1 MRLSVDSVWKPLETA
16 VSVFTHTV
24 SSHNTEQ
31 FVPLYCACT
40 LLKSKRGKM
49 QTESLSGAWLLRK
62 QDIYDLCSRGG
73 TSQTDLE
80 RAGAR
85 SVRLLFSRKR
95 GNKWHAQFTSG
106 LRWRHEVDRTGHPSV
121 FKVSPQCNPVRQGM
135 KKLGYHCGCLSH
147 VLKYAALGW
156 GSVWSC
162 VFERERERP
171 GCLFAIFQLS
181 DHAEMWLCSEWLEVL
196 LMALVHPYV
205 LYIKKKNNI
214 FLLLFN
220 STGTFLSSRSLK
232 SKWMNETERGR
243 DVGFSNEI
251 PSRWWWLMLKMM
263 RFSHKGPL
271 MTWGAVTWHECY
283 PGRDTCRVNTTMEK
297 VNNPTLVN

>member
-73 TSQTDLE
+73 TSRTDLE

-162 VFERERERP
+162 VFERERERCRVACLP
-171 GCLFAIFQLS
+171 FSSWVITLKCGCVPSGWKSCWWLS
-181 DHAEMWLCSEWLEVL
+181 
-196 LMALVHPYV
+196 
-205 LYIKKKNNI
+205 YIPTFYTLKKKTTS
-214 FLLLFN
+214 FFC
-220 STGTFLSSRSLK
+220 SLTALEH
-232 SKWMNETERGR
+232 SYRAALWSQNEWMRQREGET
-243 DVGFSNEI
+243 
-251 PSRWWWLMLKMM
+251 
-263 RFSHKGPL
+263 
-271 MTWGAVTWHECY
+271 
-283 PGRDTCRVNTTMEK
+283 
-297 VNNPTLVN
+297 